1 MSFDKD
7 AYPTAQPIFE
17 QINAEF
23 SFTCDG
29 AATSH
34 NAKCEFYITPEMDF
48 LTYSLQNER
57 IWINPPFSNP
67 LAFVKRAVELFE
79 NHNCL
84 VVMLLP
90 IDISTE
96 WFSLIAEKATEI
108 RLIVGGRL
116 KFLSPET
123 GKWTDVCRGNQI
135 VVFNPQHK
143 GMSQV
148 IRHVHIDNFGEL
160 AWRKKK

>member
-7 AYPTAQPIFE
+7 TYPTPQPVFDRLD
-17 QINAEF
+17 AEF
-23 SFTCDG
+23 RFTCDG
-29 AATSH
+29 AASEANTKVPSFFIG
-34 NAKCEFYITPEMDF
+34 EQQDF
-48 LTYSLQNER
+48 LSYPLQNER
-57 IWINPPFSNP
+57 VWINPPFSNP

-79 NHNCL
+79 QHNCL

-90 IDISTE
+90 VDISTS

-108 RLIVGGRL
+108 RLIVGGRV
-116 KFLSPET
+116 KFLSPDT

-135 VVFNPQHK
+135 VIFNPQHR

-148 IRHVHIDNFGEL
+148 IRHVHIDTFGEL
-160 AWRKKK
+160 EWRRK

>member
-7 AYPTAQPIFE
+7 TYPTAQPVFD
-17 QINAEF
+17 QYHTEF
-23 SFTCDG
+23 GFTCDG
-29 AATSH
+29 AALPH
-34 NAKCEFYITPEMDF
+34 NAKCKFYITPEMNF
-48 LTYSLQNER
+48 LTYPLQNER

-116 KFLSPET
+116 KFLSPDT

-135 VVFNPQHK
+135 VIFNPQHR

-148 IRHVHIDNFGEL
+148 IRHVHINTFGEL
-160 AWRKKK
+160 EWRKKK